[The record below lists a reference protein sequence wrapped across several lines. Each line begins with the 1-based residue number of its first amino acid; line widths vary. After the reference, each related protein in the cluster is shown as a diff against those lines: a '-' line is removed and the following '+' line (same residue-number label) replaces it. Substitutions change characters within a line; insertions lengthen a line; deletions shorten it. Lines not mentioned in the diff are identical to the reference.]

1 MNKISMTL
9 LRTVFLPVG
18 SPPIGSVCEITA
30 DIGKADIHV
39 EEKQVY
45 CLGEMDII
53 IDYLSFSPNS
63 GRHLFPDHADTYP
76 GGGGKEWQAMINLPF
91 ALNETADLDA
101 KAEYS
106 ASLGDIKW
114 FMVAPRALEMEM
126 EIVITV
132 EIPARVSDNIRLNN
146 KQLLADKEHKK
157 DGGWQ
162 MVSISDMGTDMV
174 AENDNIA
181 TAAASQE
188 GALAQSSAAV
198 FTTTIATEEV
208 EKVNVAVEQGYNQEK
223 ATAAEANTEITS
235 PVTDNSVDNV
245 GTAEVSAAPV
255 DEDIA
260 AAAEEVM
267 GSEVAAEP
275 AAIAEDVDGSD
286 VIAESAAVMAE
297 DYAAEPAET
306 IPSEKVEPEIVKII
320 FNDGPQPDEKEIQKA
335 IAQAK
340 AEATAPAAP
349 VVSVNDEESAPVSA
363 EAENDEAAAVMV
375 SAEDAVTQDN
385 AEKPKKVRRSHGL
398 PRLLVDA
405 QNNNVEISA
414 FNINIKLP

>member
-1 MNKISMTL
+1 
-9 LRTVFLPVG
+9 
-18 SPPIGSVCEITA
+18 
-30 DIGKADIHV
+30 
-39 EEKQVY
+39 
-45 CLGEMDII
+45 
-53 IDYLSFSPNS
+53 
-63 GRHLFPDHADTYP
+63 
-76 GGGGKEWQAMINLPF
+76 
-91 ALNETADLDA
+91 
-101 KAEYS
+101 
-106 ASLGDIKW
+106 
-114 FMVAPRALEMEM
+114 ME
-126 EIVITV
+126 
-132 EIPARVSDNIRLNN
+132 
-146 KQLLADKEHKK
+146 
-157 DGGWQ
+157 
-162 MVSISDMGTDMV
+162 TDMV

-223 ATAAEANTEITS
+223 AAAAEANTEITS
-235 PVTDNSVDNV
+235 PLTDNSVDNV

-267 GSEVAAEP
+267 GREVAAEP

-286 VIAESAAVMAE
+286 VIADSAAVMAE

-306 IPSEKVEPEIVKII
+306 IPSKKVEPEIVKIV

-349 VVSVNDEESAPVSA
+349 VVFPS
-363 EAENDEAAAVMV
+363 
-375 SAEDAVTQDN
+375 
-385 AEKPKKVRRSHGL
+385 
-398 PRLLVDA
+398 
-405 QNNNVEISA
+405 ISDFA
-414 FNINIKLP
+414 